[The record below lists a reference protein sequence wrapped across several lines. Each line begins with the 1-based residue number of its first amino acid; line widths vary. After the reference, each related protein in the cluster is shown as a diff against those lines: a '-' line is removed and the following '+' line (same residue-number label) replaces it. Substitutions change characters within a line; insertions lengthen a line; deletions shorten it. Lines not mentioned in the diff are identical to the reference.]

1 MSQNLS
7 LLRQDYCRPV
17 VLNGAPDLFP
27 LERESQQG
35 KAVLAKP
42 PKRVLQLQEFNPIG
56 LRQTYRDEQTGTELP
71 VFAAFNLEG
80 SSQLTCEITM
90 SSLSINAEP
99 GSLPSYLPFQGAR
112 ELVKKINQ
120 KRMERER
127 VALRASAV
135 AGFIGFVFF
144 FLSNVLEPT
153 AAALPFL
160 SCFSLGVWL
169 VGALFTYL
177 TWEFLLN
184 RTCPWTKL
192 ILTAAFD
199 GIIPQKTRDIAVAA
213 KHRFDRLYLVVDQE
227 KRWQSQLLPDPAQ
240 QALDPLLI
248 GEIARGGSRRLFLL
262 DQFDL
267 TMAEQYLAD
276 EFATSLKV

>member
-7 LLRQDYCRPV
+7 LLRQDHCRPV
-17 VLNGAPDLFP
+17 VLNGPPDLFP

-35 KAVLAKP
+35 KVVLAKP
-42 PKRVLQLQEFNPIG
+42 PKGVLRLQEFNPIG

-90 SSLSINAEP
+90 SSFSLNAEP
-99 GSLPSYLPFQGAR
+99 GSLPFYLPFEGAR

-127 VALRASAV
+127 VALRVSAV
-135 AGFIGFVFF
+135 VGFIGLVVFL
-144 FLSNVLEPT
+144 LSNVLEPT

-160 SCFSLGVWL
+160 SCLSLGVWL
-169 VGALFTYL
+169 VGTLFTYL
-177 TWEFLLN
+177 AWEFLLN
-184 RTCPWTKL
+184 RICPWKKL
-192 ILTAAFD
+192 ILTAVFD

-213 KHRFDRLYLVVDQE
+213 KNRFDHLYLVVDQE
-227 KRWQSQLLPDPAQ
+227 KRWQSQSLPDPAQ

-248 GEIARGGSRRLFLL
+248 GEMAGDASRRLFLL